1 MKKLLIFIFS
11 IFFLGS
17 SLVYA
22 ENIVINTKGESVLL
36 KDDGT
41 WVVISNEGEEG
52 KLVFLIRKATDL
64 HLSYDKKDDMD
75 EFSHY
80 MNLVGCSY
88 TVEVIN
94 KTDFKIKI
102 NNFTIGTNNKKLFD
116 SRFYRK
122 DLIQFGNVIESGES
136 YLALWEQEI
145 GGPLKEVDDTK
156 ELATEEQINGW
167 ISSYGCEAQRGSI
180 FISTYH
186 NSNDIS
192 FSKDSG
198 IADEAKG
205 NFIIGSPN
213 GIYPLIEKI
222 NLYREN

>member
-1 MKKLLIFIFS
+1 MKKLLVILFS
-11 IFFLGS
+11 TLLFS
-17 SLVYA
+17 SPYVFA

-41 WVVISNEGEEG
+41 WEVMSNEGEEG

-64 HLSYDKKDDMD
+64 HLSVEAKDDMD

-80 MNLVGCSY
+80 MNLVGCRY
-88 TVEVIN
+88 AIEIIN

-102 NNFTIGTNNKKLFD
+102 GDFYIGTNNKKLFD
-116 SRFYRK
+116 SRFYRNE
-122 DLIQFGNVIESGES
+122 LIQFGKVIKPNES
-136 YLALWEQEI
+136 YLALYEMQL
-145 GGPLKEVDDTK
+145 GGPRKEVDNTK

-180 FISTYH
+180 FIATY
-186 NSNDIS
+186 NSSNDIS
-192 FSKDSG
+192 FSKESG

-205 NFIIGSPN
+205 NFIIGSTN
-213 GIYPLIEKI
+213 GIYPLLEKI
-222 NLYREN
+222 NNGIY

>member
-1 MKKLLIFIFS
+1 MKRLLLFIFS

-88 TVEVIN
+88 TVEVI
-94 KTDFKIKI
+94 
-102 NNFTIGTNNKKLFD
+102 KLFG
-116 SRFYRK
+116 FTVVCLLV
-122 DLIQFGNVIESGES
+122 DLFKHLNHF
-136 YLALWEQEI
+136 LASLFR
-145 GGPLKEVDDTK
+145 T
-156 ELATEEQINGW
+156 
-167 ISSYGCEAQRGSI
+167 
-180 FISTYH
+180 
-186 NSNDIS
+186 
-192 FSKDSG
+192 
-198 IADEAKG
+198 
-205 NFIIGSPN
+205 PN
-213 GIYPLIEKI
+213 ALQH
-222 NLYREN
+222 

>member
-1 MKKLLIFIFS
+1 MKRLLLFIFS

-41 WVVISNEGEEG
+41 WVVIFNEGEEG

-116 SRFYRK
+116 SRFYRD
-122 DLIQFGNVIESGES
+122 DLLQFGEVIKPGES
-136 YLALWEQEI
+136 YLAVWDRQI
-145 GGPLKEVDDTK
+145 GGPLKQVDDTK
-156 ELATEEQINGW
+156 ELATEEQINEW
-167 ISSYGCEAQRGSI
+167 LSTYGCEAQRGSI
-180 FISTYH
+180 FISTYE
-186 NSNDIS
+186 NSGDIT

-222 NLYREN
+222 NL